1 MEEIKNFKNFNLNNY
16 IGNYKDIINNK
27 NVFIIPKKNDNN
39 ILYLFNLY
47 NKYFLELN
55 LLLKKCSYFS
65 IPFFND
71 KYDIRKLIDI
81 SNNTLIRKIG
91 SEWNFQFLVK
101 NQYMELTVFNLF
113 HKNIK
118 YIKIY
123 QNIDLEQ
130 LIINNK
136 NIKITKGGTRSV
148 FLLDKI
154 VIKEI
159 DPYCDVN
166 CEIITNYFIK
176 SNNINVS
183 EIMGLLKNNDKL
195 CLCEKRYKFIDWT
208 KVYENP
214 LYILYFK
221 IKWKQLI
228 KFIGKNISGDYN
240 LGNVLLDFSNNLIIT
255 DMNGN
260 HSNIILNSGLI
271 SSIDNANKFSTRLS
285 DYIFDNR
292 ISPTKYHIKKKI
304 KNSLNKIICY
314 NYNPVFLE
322 KMFNNIKNIFIGSID
337 SILIQVIM
345 NYNTINEI
353 INQVSFELLSPIIWK
368 ALSINNYKFN
378 NEWFTN
384 YSDVEQIIINE
395 KADIIA
401 SIDGWA
407 NYALTVLNGSYDKLE
422 EHMINSISETK
433 KNSSLLNDFKLL
445 SNNYKYKYLK
455 YKQKYISLK
464 KTKK

>member
-1 MEEIKNFKNFNLNNY
+1 
-16 IGNYKDIINNK
+16 
-27 NVFIIPKKNDNN
+27 
-39 ILYLFNLY
+39 
-47 NKYFLELN
+47 
-55 LLLKKCSYFS
+55 
-65 IPFFND
+65 
-71 KYDIRKLIDI
+71 
-81 SNNTLIRKIG
+81 
-91 SEWNFQFLVK
+91 
-101 NQYMELTVFNLF
+101 
-113 HKNIK
+113 
-118 YIKIY
+118 
-123 QNIDLEQ
+123 
-130 LIINNK
+130 
-136 NIKITKGGTRSV
+136 
-148 FLLDKI
+148 
-154 VIKEI
+154 
-159 DPYCDVN
+159 
-166 CEIITNYFIK
+166 
-176 SNNINVS
+176 
-183 EIMGLLKNNDKL
+183 
-195 CLCEKRYKFIDWT
+195 
-208 KVYENP
+208 
-214 LYILYFK
+214 
-221 IKWKQLI
+221 
-228 KFIGKNISGDYN
+228 
-240 LGNVLLDFSNNLIIT
+240 
-255 DMNGN
+255 MNGN

-292 ISPTKYHIKKKI
+292 ISPTKRDIKRKI